1 MESKITAKGQMT
13 LPKEAR
19 EQMGVK
25 AGDRIKI
32 FIDPSGRV
40 VLLPVIPVTA
50 LKGIVKSPH
59 SRPVTIKEM
68 DEGIAKGV
76 AARYR
81 RATGK

>member
-19 EQMGVK
+19 EHMGVK
-25 AGDRIKI
+25 PGDRVKI
-32 FIDPSGRV
+32 FIRPNGTV
-40 VLLPVIPVTA
+40 VLLPVIPVKA

-59 SRPVTIKEM
+59 SRPVTLEEM
-68 DEGIAKGV
+68 DEAIAEGV
-76 AARYR
+76 VARYR

>member
-19 EQMGVK
+19 EHLGVK
-25 AGDRIKI
+25 PGGKVKI
-32 FIDPSGRV
+32 FIQPDGHV

-50 LKGIVKSPH
+50 LKGSVKSRRR
-59 SRPVTIKEM
+59 RPPTMEEM
-68 DEGIAKGV
+68 DKAVRDGAV
-76 AARYR
+76 ARYR

>member
-19 EQMGVK
+19 DHLGVK
-25 AGDRIKI
+25 PGDRVKI
-32 FIDPSGRV
+32 FVDTPNRV

-59 SRPVTIKEM
+59 SRPITLEEM
-68 DEGIAKGV
+68 DEAVRAGAV
-76 AARYR
+76 ARYL